1 MRRVSITALAT
12 AAALTTAGIP
22 TAAQADN
29 GDLTLVATFSGNQ
42 CKTGDI
48 TTCYAPSLTQ
58 VGPHGA
64 PVPGETPGILRTDF
78 DSADGTGTMA
88 GFSDWITTTTIGGDT
103 HYILN
108 FDYTGSEIATYIG
121 VFQGGSGLDCAKCKN
136 TYQLF
141 HDPDGI
147 TAGSIDLTTYFTNDT
162 QISHVDLFDHGGAVP
177 EPATWALM
185 LVGFGGVGAAM
196 RRSRKRQAEL
206 MQIA

>member
-1 MRRVSITALAT
+1 
-12 AAALTTAGIP
+12 
-22 TAAQADN
+22 
-29 GDLTLVATFSGNQ
+29 
-42 CKTGDI
+42 
-48 TTCYAPSLTQ
+48 
-58 VGPHGA
+58 
-64 PVPGETPGILRTDF
+64 
-78 DSADGTGTMA
+78 
-88 GFSDWITTTTIGGDT
+88 
-103 HYILN
+103 LN

-177 EPATWALM
+177 EPATWAMM
-185 LVGFGGVGAAM
+185 LIGFGGVGAAM